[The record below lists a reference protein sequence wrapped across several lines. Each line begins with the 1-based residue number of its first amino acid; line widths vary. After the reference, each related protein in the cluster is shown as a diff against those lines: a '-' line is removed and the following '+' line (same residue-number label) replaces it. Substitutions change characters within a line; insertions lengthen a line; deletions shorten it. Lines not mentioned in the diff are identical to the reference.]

1 VRLDEDEGV
10 VIGSEDV
17 VDSVDFIDTGLDDLG

>member
-17 VDSVDFIDTGLDDLG
+17 VVSVDFIDTGLDDLG